1 MRYRL
6 VSEEL
11 MKFIAYSAQNTPLT
25 GGPEPRPLYAGTPES
40 RALREEFLNAAGDLN
55 QRIADDPSIDPF
67 AMRQF
72 MSQLGRSLTRY
83 DFEDFPADAEAW
95 AAGASV
101 LFLDEHGELYDVHRR
116 KVLSGEAPAA
126 ILNARA
132 LDRAQSIRNTL
143 SKQGFLVDST
153 AIPVPDVAE
162 MLLPA
167 ASDVVDRVI
176 CLAVLVDSARELW
189 RGKNPDM
196 QAIADRYDL
205 ALVTLTDS
213 EQRLFELFARIAP
226 LDKEQRQ
233 SGMAAVAEVLDQAVV
248 VETLA
253 WCVGLLGDDD
263 IPADRIGTAHAHPIN
278 LVNPKALF
286 VPKRL
291 LSRSLEELYQTASY
305 RTLEE
310 ICVAHE
316 YVSSLDRLALAQREA
331 LADGESIAGE
341 LLQEAQVATVRMRAL
356 AFAWLTLPY
365 ASWDEL
371 VDRSNRLA

>member
-1 MRYRL
+1 
-6 VSEEL
+6 
-11 MKFIAYSAQNTPLT
+11 MKFIAYSAQNTPLS
-25 GGPEPRPLYAGTPES
+25 GGPEPRPLYAGAPES
-40 RALREEFLNAAGDLN
+40 RALREEFLSAAGNLN
-55 QRIADDPSIDPF
+55 QRIADDPAIDPF
-67 AMRQF
+67 AMQRY

-83 DFEDFPADAEAW
+83 DFEDFPDNAESW

-101 LFLDEHGELYDVHRR
+101 LFLDEQGELYDVRR
-116 KVLSGEAPAA
+116 RNILAGEAPVA

-143 SKQGFLVDST
+143 SKQGFLVDFS

-167 ASDVVDRVI
+167 ASDVVDRIV
-176 CLAVLVDSARELW
+176 CLAVLVDIARELW
-189 RGKNPDM
+189 RGKNPDI
-196 QAIADRYDL
+196 QAMADRYDL

-213 EQRLFELFARIAP
+213 EQRLFELFSRIAP
-226 LDKEQRQ
+226 LDREQRH
-233 SGMAAVAEVLDQAVV
+233 SGMMAVAEVLDQAIV

-253 WCVGLLGDDD
+253 WCVGLLGDED
-263 IPADRIGTAHAHPIN
+263 IPKDRIGTAHAHPVN

-291 LSRSLEELYQTASY
+291 LARSLEELYRSASY

-310 ICVAHE
+310 ICTAHE
-316 YVSSLDRLALAQREA
+316 YISTLDRLALTQREA
-331 LADGESIAGE
+331 LAGGDDVKGEILGES
-341 LLQEAQVATVRMRAL
+341 QVATVRMRAL
-356 AFAWLTLPY
+356 AFTWLTLPY

-371 VDRSNRLA
+371 VERSNRLS